1 MDSMLRAA
9 MLTKLVFLR
18 KLLGEE
24 KEMTEK
30 KSNLREDKF
39 AGLSLQS
46 NTCIVDHFFV
56 FKSLLAI
63 DLCCNINYI
72 QQEPRTRKG

>member
-30 KSNLREDKF
+30 SNLREDKF

-46 NTCIVDHFFV
+46 NTCIVDQFF
-56 FKSLLAI
+56 F
-63 DLCCNINYI
+63 
-72 QQEPRTRKG
+72 

>member
-1 MDSMLRAA
+1 
-9 MLTKLVFLR
+9 MLTKLGFLR

-24 KEMTEK
+24 KGMTEK

-39 AGLSLQS
+39 ARLSLQS
-46 NTCIVDHFFV
+46 NTCIADQFFV

-63 DLCCNINYI
+63 DLCSNINYT
-72 QQEPRTRKG
+72 QREARTRKG